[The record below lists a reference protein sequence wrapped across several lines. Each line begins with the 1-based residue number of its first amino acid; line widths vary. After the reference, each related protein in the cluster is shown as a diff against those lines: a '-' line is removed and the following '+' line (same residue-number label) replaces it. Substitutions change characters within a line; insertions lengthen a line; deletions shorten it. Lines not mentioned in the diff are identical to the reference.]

1 MRQLFAI
8 FYILRRVRL
17 RLYRQ
22 QTCFPG
28 QPYKLEE
35 FPLEK
40 NASKAILV
48 VSFGTSVNE
57 TRILTIDAIEDT
69 IRAACPEYQVYRAW
83 TSKIICAK
91 LLKRDHVKIDSVTE
105 ALIRMKADGIREVI
119 IQPTHVINGLENEQM
134 KTDALEFSSE
144 FDLIRFGTPLLT
156 TDEDSDA
163 VINAVAEEFSSL
175 SEREMLVLMGHGTT
189 HYANSIYAALD
200 YRFKDRG
207 HLNIFLGTVEAYPAI
222 DTLLRIARQKKPEK
236 IILAPF
242 MIVAGD
248 HALNDMSGDEETSWR
263 SRFEAAGYPVEC
275 ILKGLGQYPA
285 IGRMFVNHI
294 KDAMAPCDSE

>member
-1 MRQLFAI
+1 MDKI
-8 FYILRRVRL
+8 P
-17 RLYRQ
+17 
-22 QTCFPG
+22 T
-28 QPYKLEE
+28 
-35 FPLEK
+35 
-40 NASKAILV
+40 KAILV

-57 TRILTIDAIEDT
+57 TRRLTIDAIEDT
-69 IRAACPEYQVYRAW
+69 IRTSYPEYRVYRAW

-105 ALIRMKADGIREVI
+105 AMIRMKADGIREVV
-119 IQPTHVINGLENEQM
+119 IQPTHVINGIENEQM
-134 KTDALEFSSE
+134 KTDALEFNSE
-144 FDLIRFGTPLLT
+144 FDSICFGTPLLT
-156 TDEDSDA
+156 SDEDSDA
-163 VINAVAEEFSSL
+163 VVDAVAEEFSGL
-175 SEREMLVLMGHGTT
+175 SDREMLVLMGHGTT

-200 YRFKDRG
+200 YRFKDSG

-222 DTLLRIARQKKPEK
+222 DTLLRIAHQKKPEK

-285 IGRMFVNHI
+285 VRRMFVKHI
-294 KDAMAPCDSE
+294 KDAI